1 MHAVMP
7 LAYLLA
13 LLAPQA
19 KAASLPWHPFL
30 PNCRVIPPP
39 ARLVPAMKAVVE
51 KYRGKVCCD
60 TNEPLITPVLEQV
73 LERQLWTFAVASAP

>member
-1 MHAVMP
+1 MQQYGIINEADVEEGGKHWHNFV
-7 LAYLLA
+7 
-13 LLAPQA
+13 QWA
-19 KAASLPWHPFL
+19 KKRSR
-30 PNCRVIPPP
+30 RVIPPP

-73 LERQLWTFAVASAP
+73 LERQLWTFAMATAP